1 MRPRR
6 SMHAG
11 VCSQLIEGG
20 GNGMGTPDGRFWN
33 HQTETLPRAQQRD
46 HQWRLLLRQL
56 RYAYDWSPYYR
67 RRFNE
72 AGSNPYH
79 VHSIA
84 DYFERIPF
92 LKKEEIIE
100 EQAKNPPHGSL
111 LAVHPDEIVR
121 LYVSPGPIVWS
132 FTAAGYQRY
141 CEAFAKGVYL
151 CGVRRSDVVDVTPNY
166 AWVPAGTFM
175 DEGYRMLGAAVLPGS
190 VGMSDFHVE
199 VMKLTKVTVIHAFTT
214 FLAQL
219 CEVVKQKG
227 YDPARDLAVRLGIIG
242 GEIRSEAARRA
253 LGEPFGGIQIR
264 EQYGTAEVGIIA
276 NECEFGGGM
285 HLSDDH
291 VIEVIDPAT
300 GKPVEEG
307 ASGELVVSDV
317 WRQAMPI
324 IRYRTGDLTEGLNLE
339 ACPCGRTAPRMKR
352 IIGRVSDIPRIKG
365 MFVVPRNVQNVLD
378 HYPELGRFQ
387 LIVDRPARQDEL
399 TIKIAVQQP
408 VDQEALGRRLI
419 AEIRDAIRLSAI
431 VEFVASQDLPEGAAL
446 IDDRRKVD

>member
-1 MRPRR
+1 
-6 SMHAG
+6 
-11 VCSQLIEGG
+11 
-20 GNGMGTPDGRFWN
+20 MGTPDDRFW
-33 HQTETLPRAQQRD
+33 HRETETLPRTQQLE
-46 HQWRLLLRQL
+46 HQWQLLRRQL
-56 RYAYDWSPYYR
+56 HYAYDRSPYYR
-67 RRFNE
+67 RRFDD
-72 AGSNPYH
+72 AGVNPH
-79 VHSIA
+79 EFRTLI
-84 DYFERIPF
+84 DYLERTPF
-92 LKKEEIIE
+92 LKKEDIIE
-100 EQAKNPPHGSL
+100 EQAKHPPHGSL

-175 DEGYRMLGAAVLPGS
+175 DDGYRILGAAVLPGS

-199 VMKLTKVTVIHAFTT
+199 VMKLAKVTVIHAFTT

-219 CEVVKQKG
+219 GEVVRQKG
-227 YDPARDLAVRLGIIG
+227 YDPRRDLAVRLGIIG

-291 VIEVIDPAT
+291 VVEVIDPTTAQ
-300 GKPVEEG
+300 PVEDG
-307 ASGELVVSDV
+307 AGGEIVVSDV

-339 ACPCGRTAPRMKR
+339 ACPCGRSAPRLKR
-352 IIGRVSDIPRIKG
+352 IIGRASDIPRIKG

-378 HYPELGRFQ
+378 RYPELGRFQ
-387 LIVDRPARQDEL
+387 LIVERPARQDEL
-399 TIKIAVQQP
+399 TIKIALKHP
-408 VDQEALGRRLI
+408 VDMDALNPRLR
-419 AEIRDAIRLSAI
+419 AELHDALRLSAN
-431 VEFVASQDLPEGAAL
+431 VEFVAVQDLPDGTPL
-446 IDDRRKVD
+446 IDDRRKMDS

>member
-1 MRPRR
+1 
-6 SMHAG
+6 
-11 VCSQLIEGG
+11 
-20 GNGMGTPDGRFWN
+20 MGTPDGRFWN
-33 HQTETLPRAQQRD
+33 RDTETLPRAQQRE
-46 HQWRLLLRQL
+46 HQWRLLQRQL
-56 RYAYDWSPYYR
+56 HYAYDHSPYYR
-67 RRFNE
+67 RRFDD
-72 AGSNPYH
+72 AGANPH
-79 VHSIA
+79 QFGSLA
-84 DYFERIPF
+84 DYFESTPF
-92 LKKEEIIE
+92 LKKEDIIE
-100 EQAKNPPHGSL
+100 DQAKAPPHGSF

-132 FTAAGYQRY
+132 FTAGGYQRY

-151 CGVRRSDVVDVTPNY
+151 CGARRADVVDVTPNY

-175 DEGYRMLGAAVLPGS
+175 DDGYRMLGAAVLPGS

-199 VMKLTKVTVIHAFTT
+199 VMKLAKVTIIHAFTT

-219 CEVVKQKG
+219 GEVAMRKG
-227 YDPARDLAVRLGIIG
+227 YDPQRDFAVRLGIIG

-264 EQYGTAEVGIIA
+264 EQYGAAEVGMIA

-291 VIEVIDPAT
+291 VVEVIDPAT
-300 GKPVEEG
+300 GKHVDEG

-339 ACPCGRTAPRMKR
+339 PCPCGRTAPRMKR
-352 IIGRVSDIPRIKG
+352 IIGRVGDIPRIKG
-365 MFVVPRNVQNVLD
+365 MFVVPRNVQSVLD
-378 HYPELGRFQ
+378 RFPELGRFQ

-399 TIKIAVQQP
+399 TIKIVLQQP
-408 VDQEALGRRLI
+408 VDREALRQRLS
-419 AEIRDAIRLSAI
+419 AEIREAIRLTAA
-431 VEFVASQDLPEGAAL
+431 VEFVDTQELPEGVPL
-446 IDDRRKVD
+446 IEDRRRVD

>member
-1 MRPRR
+1 
-6 SMHAG
+6 
-11 VCSQLIEGG
+11 
-20 GNGMGTPDGRFWN
+20 MGTPDGRFW
-33 HQTETLPRAQQRD
+33 HRETETLPRTQQLE
-46 HQWRLLLRQL
+46 HQWQLLRRQL
-56 RYAYDWSPYYR
+56 YYAYDRSSYYR
-67 RRFNE
+67 RRFDD
-72 AGSNPYH
+72 AGANPH
-79 VHSIA
+79 EFRTLT
-84 DYFERIPF
+84 DYLERIPF
-92 LKKEEIIE
+92 LKKEDIIA
-100 EQAKNPPHGSL
+100 EQAKNPPHGSF

-141 CEAFAKGVYL
+141 CEAFAKGVYV

-175 DEGYRMLGAAVLPGS
+175 DDGYRQLGAAVLPGS

-199 VMKLTKVTVIHAFTT
+199 VMKLAKVTVIHAFTT

-219 CEVVKQKG
+219 GEVVKQKG
-227 YDPARDLAVRLGIIG
+227 YDPQRDLAVRLAIIG

-253 LGEPFGGIQIR
+253 LGEPFGGIQVR

-291 VIEVIDPAT
+291 VVEVIDPT
-300 GKPVEEG
+300 SGQPVEDG

-339 ACPCGRTAPRMKR
+339 ACPCGRSASRLKR
-352 IIGRVSDIPRIKG
+352 IIGRAGDIPRIKG
-365 MFVVPRNVQNVLD
+365 MFVVPRSVQNVLD
-378 HYPELGRFQ
+378 RYPELGRFQ
-387 LIVDRPARQDEL
+387 LIVERPARQDEL
-399 TIKIAVQQP
+399 TIKIALKQAI
-408 VDQEALGRRLI
+408 DTDALNQRLR
-419 AEIRDAIRLSAI
+419 AEFHDALRLSAN
-431 VEFVASQDLPEGAAL
+431 VEFVAIQDLPEEMPL

>member
-1 MRPRR
+1 MET
-6 SMHAG
+6 AD
-11 VCSQLIEGG
+11 E
-20 GNGMGTPDGRFWN
+20 RFWN
-33 HQTETLPRAQQRD
+33 RDTEILPRAQQRE
-46 HQWRLLLRQL
+46 HQWQLLLRQL
-56 RYAYDWSPYYR
+56 HYAYDCSPYYR
-67 RRFNE
+67 RRFDD
-72 AGSNPYH
+72 ASANPH
-79 VHSIA
+79 LFRSLA
-84 DYFERIPF
+84 NYFERIPF
-92 LKKEEIIE
+92 LKKEDIIAD
-100 EQAKNPPHGSL
+100 QAKTPPHGSF

-132 FTAAGYQRY
+132 FTAEGYRRY

-151 CGVRRSDVVDVTPNY
+151 CGARRSDVVDVTPNY

-190 VGMSDFHVE
+190 VGMSEFHVE
-199 VMKLTKVTVIHAFTT
+199 VIKLAKVTVIHAFTT

-219 CEVVKQKG
+219 GEVVKLKG
-227 YDPARDLAVRLGIIG
+227 YDPHKDLAVRLGIIG

-291 VIEVIDPAT
+291 VVEVIDPAT
-300 GKPVEEG
+300 GTHVDEG

-324 IRYRTGDLTEGLNLE
+324 IRYRTGDLTEGMNLDP
-339 ACPCGRTAPRMKR
+339 CPCGRTTPRMKR

-365 MFVVPRNVQNVLD
+365 MFVVPSNVQNVLD
-378 HYPELGRFQ
+378 RYPELGRFQ

-399 TIKIAVQQP
+399 TIKIALKQP
-408 VDQEALGRRLI
+408 VDRQALSGRLI
-419 AEIRDAIRLSAI
+419 AELRDAIRLTVA
-431 VEFVASQDLPEGAAL
+431 VELVDSQELPEGTPL
-446 IDDRRKVD
+446 IDDRRTVD